1 MSSKEYLVSVV
12 TPFHNTDMTLFKKGF
27 ESLKKQTLGFENI
40 EWVVVV
46 HNSENHYLEETR
58 ALTASYDNV
67 RIFELNNS
75 ARTPS
80 SPRNYAL
87 DKCTGKYVAFMDS
100 DDSFNV
106 TAMKEI
112 TDALEQTGAQIA
124 SFRAEEETEDDTV
137 LPVMDVR
144 AMFDQTQS
152 IIDLHKGDPDLD
164 KLIYTGGL
172 TVWCKMIS
180 RDVLEAHHIRFDENI
195 TYGEDVT
202 FSMTCL
208 KYTDHV
214 IILPQIIGYIYYM
227 HHGSLAQ
234 DTNHTPDGV
243 MTVCDNFS
251 TLFDVAIE
259 GGYPIE
265 RLAWP
270 IMAYLSDLVMF
281 NPDLPESYKTAI
293 CDKMRKY
300 LVNMNDL
307 PTDAKFFTPEAA
319 AAIMSM
325 VRHVILGEEI
335 KEGEIS
341 TEESVLLGIIER
353 NTACELGIKYG
364 FDSIRSIDDFR
375 AKVPVSDY
383 GLYGPLV
390 NLSTR
395 IGESNLFTSDKVI
408 GYFGDFGR
416 MQNPQKFPV
425 TALDYSYYTG
435 ILLSELNSAPES
447 TLLMLAS
454 LPKEKETHYK
464 DDTYLDSVY
473 GAASRALKDSDVFTS
488 YRREFKYGC
497 ITSPEELV
505 FPSKNYD
512 LRYGRALFALAD
524 PDVSQII
531 TSNTWALYDLM
542 NYIEKHWQILVDDL
556 ECGTISVNSGLD
568 EEIRMMLGSKLVKL
582 PERASEL
589 RQVFRNGFDE
599 PIIPRIWPKV
609 GRIIANSFGEYE
621 FYTRLIRSYTG
632 DIAIDNG
639 YYLLPS
645 AVVAKSAGNGSR
657 DILLLKNN
665 AFLEL
670 ARVDAPDEEPILVD
684 EARPGNV
691 YELIVTNHSGLYRY
705 RTGVLTEA
713 RKNDDQTAF
722 AYVCRREEIIRI
734 RDKYFVTNRLVPAI
748 DSIEKETGI
757 RFTDYSTSETDDFEL
772 IVYIEPGDSAE
783 YEKAIKIGTDRL
795 RQIAEKELPELTEF
809 GTVIKIVQPETQLL
823 LRDRRMMDLNSGTD
837 QMRPVRVLINPKHVA
852 LYEAFSQS

>member
-1 MSSKEYLVSVV
+1 MSNYLVSVV
-12 TPFHNTDMTLFKKGF
+12 TPFHNTDMKLFKKGF
-27 ESLKKQTLGFENI
+27 ESLKKQTLGFEKI
-40 EWVVVV
+40 EWVIVV
-46 HNSENHYLEETR
+46 HNSEKHYLDETR
-58 ALTASYDNV
+58 ELTAGCDNV
-67 RIFELNNS
+67 KIYELNNS

-87 DKCTGKYVAFMDS
+87 DHCTGKYIAFMDS
-100 DDSFNV
+100 DDSFNI

-112 TDALEQTGAQIA
+112 TDALESTGAQIA

-152 IIDLHKGDPDLD
+152 VIDLHKGDPDLN

-172 TVWCKMIS
+172 TVWCKMIL
-180 RDVLEAHHIRFDENI
+180 RDIIEEHHIRFDENI

-202 FSMTCL
+202 FSMTVL

-251 TLFDVAIE
+251 TLFDVALE

-270 IMAYLSDLVMF
+270 IIAYLSDLVMF
-281 NPDLPESYKTAI
+281 NPDLPDSYKTTI

-300 LVNMNDL
+300 LEKMDDL

-319 AAIMSM
+319 AAIMSK
-325 VRHVILGEEI
+325 VRHVILGQEV
-335 KEGEIS
+335 KDGEVS
-341 TEESVLLGIIER
+341 TEEGVLLDIVEQ
-353 NTACELGIKYG
+353 NKACELGVKYG
-364 FDSIRSIDDFR
+364 FGSIRSTEDFR
-375 AKVPVSDY
+375 RNVPLSDY

-395 IGESNLFTSDKVI
+395 IGESNLFTTDKVI
-408 GYFGDFGR
+408 GYFGDFGS
-416 MQNPQKFPV
+416 MQNPQKYPV
-425 TALDYSYYTG
+425 TAKDYAYYTG
-435 ILLSELNSAPES
+435 ILMSELNSTPES

-473 GAASRALKDSDVFTS
+473 GATARALKDSDVFTS
-488 YRREFKYGC
+488 YRREYKYGC

-505 FPSKNYD
+505 FPSKSYD

-531 TSNTWALYDLM
+531 TSNTWALFDLL
-542 NYIEKHWQILVDDL
+542 NYIEKNWQMLVDDL
-556 ECGTISVNSGLD
+556 ESGTVSQGSGLD
-568 EEIRMMLGSKLVKL
+568 EEIRMILGSKLQKL
-582 PERASEL
+582 PERAAFLKNE
-589 RQVFRNGFDE
+589 FKKGFDE
-599 PIIPRIWPKV
+599 PIIPRIWP
-609 GRIIANSFGEYE
+609 GMNRIIANSFGEYE
-621 FYTRLIRSYTG
+621 FYTAQLRAYSG

-645 AVVAKSAGNGSR
+645 AVVAKSAGNGSN

-665 AFLEL
+665 AFIELLE
-670 ARVDAPDEEPILVD
+670 VGSNDTSTVLVD
-684 EARPGNV
+684 EAKPGAT
-691 YELIVTNHSGLYRY
+691 YEMIVTNHSGLYRF
-705 RTGVLTEA
+705 RTGVLVEA
-713 RKNDDQTAF
+713 KEHDGQIGF
-722 AYVCRREEIIRI
+722 SYVCRREEIIRI
-734 RDKYFVTNRLVPAI
+734 KDRSFITNRLVPVI
-748 DSIEKETGI
+748 DRIEKETGI
-757 RFTDYSTSETDDFEL
+757 RFADYSTAESDDFEL
-772 IVYIEPGDSAE
+772 IVYLEPKDSAE
-783 YEKAIKIGTDRL
+783 YDKAVEKGTGELLKIAL
-795 RQIAEKELPELTEF
+795 CELPELKEYNT
-809 GTVIKIVQPETQLL
+809 GIKIVQPETQLL
-823 LRDRRMMDLNSGTD
+823 LRDRRMMDLSSGTD
-837 QMRPVRVLINPKHVA
+837 QMRPVRVLINPKHIA
-852 LYEAFSQS
+852 LYNAFSK

>member
-1 MSSKEYLVSVV
+1 MSENKYLVSVV
-12 TPFHNTDMTLFKKGF
+12 TPFHNTDMNLFKKGF
-27 ESLKKQTLGFENI
+27 ESLKKQTLGFEKI

-46 HNSENHYLEETR
+46 HNSEKHYLDETR
-58 ALTASYDNV
+58 ELTAGYDNV
-67 RIFELNNS
+67 KIYELNNS

-87 DKCTGKYVAFMDS
+87 DHCTGKYVAFMDS
-100 DDSFNV
+100 DDSFNI
-106 TAMKEI
+106 TAMKDI
-112 TDALEQTGAQIA
+112 TDALESTGAQLA

-164 KLIYTGGL
+164 RLIYTGGL
-172 TVWCKMIS
+172 TVWCKMIL
-180 RDVLEAHHIRFDENI
+180 RDVLEDHNIRFDENI

-202 FSMTCL
+202 FSMTVL

-251 TLFDVAIE
+251 TLFDVALE

-281 NPDLPESYKTAI
+281 NPDLPESYKTEI

-300 LVNMNDL
+300 LVKMNDL

-319 AAIMSM
+319 SAIMSK
-325 VRHVILGEEI
+325 VRHVILGEEL
-335 KEGEIS
+335 KAGEVS

-353 NTACELGIKYG
+353 NTACELGIKYDFG
-364 FDSIRSIDDFR
+364 SIHSVDDFR
-375 AKVPVSDY
+375 KNVPLSDY

-408 GYFGDFGR
+408 GYFGDFGS
-416 MQNPQKFPV
+416 MQNPQKYPV
-425 TALDYSYYTG
+425 TAQDYAYYTG
-435 ILLSELNSAPES
+435 ILMSELNSTPES

-473 GAASRALKDSDVFTS
+473 GATARALKDSDVFTS
-488 YRREFKYGC
+488 YRREYKYGC

-505 FPSKNYD
+505 FPSKSYD

-531 TSNTWALYDLM
+531 TSNTWALFDLM
-542 NYIEKHWQILVDDL
+542 NYIEKNWHMLVDDI
-556 ECGTISVNSGLD
+556 ECGTVSTGSGLD
-568 EEIRMMLGSKLVKL
+568 EETRMVLGSKLQKL
-582 PERASEL
+582 PERAAALKEE
-589 RQVFRNGFDE
+589 FRKGFDE
-599 PIIPRIWPKV
+599 PIIPRIWPNV
-609 GRIIANSFGEYE
+609 SRIIANSFGEYE
-621 FYTRLIRSYTG
+621 FYTKQLKAYSG

-639 YYLLPS
+639 YYILPS
-645 AVVAKSAGNGSR
+645 AVVAKSAGIGS
-657 DILLLKNN
+657 DEILILKNN
-665 AFLEL
+665 AFIEL
-670 ARVDAPDEEPILVD
+670 LCVDDTNALPVLVD
-684 EARPGNV
+684 EAEPGKV
-691 YELIVTNHSGLYRY
+691 YEMIVTNHSGLYRY
-705 RTGVLTEA
+705 RTGVIVEA
-713 RKNDDQTAF
+713 RKHDDQTGF

-734 RDKYFVTNRLVPAI
+734 RDKFFITNRLVPVI
-748 DSIEKETGI
+748 DRIEKETGI
-757 RFTDYSTSETDDFEL
+757 AFADYSTAENDDFEL
-772 IVYIEPGDSAE
+772 VVYLEPDDPVE
-783 YEKAIKIGTDRL
+783 YDKALKEGADKL
-795 RQIAEKELPELTEF
+795 LKIAESELPELKEL
-809 GTVIKIVQPETQLL
+809 GTRIKIVQPETQLL
-823 LRDRRMMDLNSGTD
+823 LRDRRMMDLSSGTD
-837 QMRPVRVLINPKHVA
+837 QMRPVRVLVNPKHVA
-852 LYEAFSQS
+852 LYNAFSQ